1 MSEPLLIVISIL
13 FVLLLVGS
21 PVIFAIG
28 AAGLSYFIVKPGMW
42 SLVPVYAHKFFT
54 GMDEFIW
61 LCIPLFVIAGEIMGS
76 IGMTEKLVKFAQ
88 LLVGRLKGG
97 LAYVNV
103 VDSMLFGGVSGSALA
118 DISALGPIIID
129 MMKRD
134 GYTPEFSTAL
144 TVTTAIQGPVIPPS
158 IPMIIFASLTN
169 VSVGGLFLAGIVPGI
184 MIGVGQMIVIR
195 FMVSRHH
202 FPSNPIKNLTLA
214 LALKI
219 TLDAGYALMMPL
231 IILGGIVSGIFTA
244 TEAAAVAVGYASL
257 VGILAYRNL
266 SLQEFYRILLKSAK
280 TSASIYLIIGF
291 ATIISWVLASE
302 RVPDL
307 IVRFVNHYQFEP
319 WQFLLL
325 LNFFFLFNGL
335 WVSDA
340 VQLLLFAP
348 LFTPILVKMG
358 VHPIHFGVIMVVN
371 VMISLMTPPYGL
383 ALYLGAVVGNVKLS
397 QIVRRSL
404 PFLASSIV
412 VLIITTYFPSLILW
426 IPSIFGFIG
435 K

>member
-1 MSEPLLIVISIL
+1 
-13 FVLLLVGS
+13 
-21 PVIFAIG
+21 
-28 AAGLSYFIVKPGMW
+28 
-42 SLVPVYAHKFFT
+42 
-54 GMDEFIW
+54 
-61 LCIPLFVIAGEIMGS
+61 MGS

-88 LLVGRLKGG
+88 LLVGRFKGG

-184 MIGVGQMIVIR
+184 MIGLGQMIVIK
-195 FMVSRHH
+195 FMVSKHH
-202 FPSNPIKNLTLA
+202 FPSNPIKNLNLA
-214 LALKI
+214 LVFKI
-219 TLDAGYALMMPL
+219 TLDAGFALMMPL

-244 TEAAAVAVGYASL
+244 TEAAAVAVGYAFL

-266 SLQEFYRILLKSAK
+266 SLREFFRILLKSAK

-307 IVRFVNHYQFEP
+307 IIQFVNHYQFET
-319 WQFLLL
+319 WQLLLL

-348 LFTPILVKMG
+348 LFTPILLKMG

-397 QIVRRSL
+397 QIVRNSL
-404 PFLASSIV
+404 PFLASSII